1 MPEWPHEKVQMQ
13 GEIAHVP
20 KQMAHVL
27 GKLAAKHK
35 PMSLQTSRRTAEVS
49 LAGRMKAS
57 RGIRMPLRSGFN
69 CNNAVG
75 KWSGCEDC
83 P

>member
-1 MPEWPHEKVQMQ
+1 MTCPKVQME
-13 GEIAHVP
+13 GEIAHGP
-20 KQMAHVL
+20 KQIAHVL
-27 GKLAAKHK
+27 GKLAEKHK

-49 LAGRMKAS
+49 LAGRMNAFK
-57 RGIRMPLRSGFN
+57 RIRMPLRSGFN
-69 CNNAVG
+69 CNNAVR